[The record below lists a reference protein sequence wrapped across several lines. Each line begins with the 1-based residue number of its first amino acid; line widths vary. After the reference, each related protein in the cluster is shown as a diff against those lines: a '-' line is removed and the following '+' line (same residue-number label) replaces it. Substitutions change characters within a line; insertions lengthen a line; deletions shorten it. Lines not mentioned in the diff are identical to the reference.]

1 MYVALGVTLLGAALV
16 LATAGKSRW
25 SASGLQMEGGG
36 APAASALALV
46 ALAGTGLLL
55 LLSGRARSVVGL
67 LLVLTGAAVVLVD
80 VYTGRGFFG
89 YTSLRPGRIDLHR
102 SVWFWLTAAGG
113 VVLSVGGL
121 LVAIWGHRW
130 PGTRRD
136 YSVGGDPRTDPSSG
150 PGPLR
155 RDAWGVLDQG
165 EDPTI

>member
-1 MYVALGVTLLGAALV
+1 VTLLGAALV

-25 SASGLQMEGGG
+25 AASGLQMEGGG

-89 YTSLRPGRIDLHR
+89 YSSLRPGRIELHR

-113 VVLSVGGL
+113 VVLATGGL
-121 LVAIWGHRW
+121 LVAVWGHRW
-130 PGTRRD
+130 PPTRRD
-136 YSVGGDPRTDPSSG
+136 FGVRGDATADPG
-150 PGPLR
+150 ADPGPIH
-155 RDAWGVLDQG
+155 RDAWSALDRG